1 MPYISCIMIRL
12 CSWCDSDRHPCT
24 GAQRSTMA
32 TGAVWPARRNI
43 AGDVIYALCD
53 FSLWAELLRA
63 ACQVAR
69 HTRKQ

>member
-43 AGDVIYALCD
+43 AGDMTYALSD
-53 FSLWAELLRA
+53 FSL
-63 ACQVAR
+63 
-69 HTRKQ
+69 